1 MFIIDKNNCL
11 DIINKYSGM
20 KQDFISNAFHSF
32 KYTKHA
38 MIEEFILIMKEK
50 NKTDINEED
59 ANKIFNKIMKNIYK
73 N

>member
-1 MFIIDKNNCL
+1 
-11 DIINKYSGM
+11 
-20 KQDFISNAFHSF
+20 
-32 KYTKHA
+32 

-73 N
+73 NQQNQFKYNIDKLTAPYKINSKLNIWNDYEETREKK